1 MKLSRCVLL
10 LAAFAMPAFAATKG
24 VNGPNGP
31 VGTVPDDVSPALA
44 AQTTAVTNDSDQTLH
59 AMHDEM
65 ERART
70 RLSLPDADKPFFIQY
85 RLLDL
90 DVRTVTASY
99 GALVSSSVSR
109 TRFMSVDVRVGDYHL
124 DSSNFLSEDGFQGFL
139 GSTGEVG
146 IDRDYN
152 SLRQDLW
159 LATDQAYKAAV
170 TQMSLKQAF
179 LRSLTKPPEIDDF
192 SQSSP
197 IIKIDPRVEADWT
210 SRSWD
215 DEARAASL
223 ALKDYPQLYGT
234 RVTYYIVYATSYL
247 MTSEGTTLRASHS
260 LASIEAA
267 LDTEAED
274 GLPLHDFYAV
284 YSAQPGGLPDAAA
297 VSKSLTQAATDLLV
311 FRSSPLAPDY
321 TGPVLFDA
329 PAAASVLAQVLE
341 PSLSGARPPLSAT
354 QEYDS
359 FMERVGGRNEWSGHV
374 GTRVLP
380 STVTLIDDPT
390 AADFQGQPLVGGY
403 DIDDEG
409 VKSQKVTI
417 VENGILKNMLMS
429 RRPGP
434 DFQISNGHARSA
446 VLTDPRPLSTNLFF
460 QSSDALSPDDLRKK
474 FLASCKDDGQQ
485 WCIEVKR
492 MDNPALA
499 ALRQQDFGDFMSQLG
514 GDIAS
519 GARMPLALYRVYVSD
534 GHEEPVR
541 EGVIEGLTLRSLR
554 NILGIGNDP
563 AVFPFMQNPTDGL
576 AGTALGAFGSAQGGI
591 PSTVVAPSLLLDE
604 VEIRGFHGEP
614 RRLPLV
620 PAPPLKLGTGDQGN

>member
-1 MKLSRCVLL
+1 MKMSIFVLL
-10 LAAFAMPAFAATKG
+10 LAAFAVPANAAAHG
-24 VNGPNGP
+24 SRDSAGN
-31 VGTVPDDVSPALA
+31 VGTMPDDVAAALA
-44 AQTTAVTNDSDQTLH
+44 AQTTAVENDSDQTLH

-65 ERART
+65 ERSRT
-70 RLSLPDADKPFFIQY
+70 RLVLPDADKPFFIQY

-90 DVRTVTASY
+90 DVRSVTASF
-99 GALVSSSVSR
+99 GALLSSSVAR
-109 TRFMSVDVRVGDYHL
+109 ERLMSVDVRVGDYHL

-197 IIKIDPRVEADWT
+197 IIKIEPHAEPDWT
-210 SRSWD
+210 TRNWD

-234 RVTYYIVYATSYL
+234 RVTYYFIYATTYL
-247 MTSEGTTLRASHS
+247 MTSEGTTIRSS
-260 LASIEAA
+260 STLASIEAA
-267 LDTEAED
+267 LDTEADD
-274 GLPLHDFYAV
+274 GLPVHNFYSV
-284 YSAQPGGLPDAAA
+284 YTAKPGELPDAAT
-297 VSKSLTQAATDLLV
+297 VSKALTQAATDLLV
-311 FRSSPLAPDY
+311 FRASPVISDY

-354 QEYDS
+354 QQYDS
-359 FMERVGGRNEWSGHV
+359 FMERVGGRNDWSGRV

-380 STVTLIDDPT
+380 TTVTLFDDPT
-390 AADFQGQPLVGGY
+390 ATDFQGKPLLGAY
-403 DIDDEG
+403 DVDDEG
-409 VKSQKVTI
+409 VKSQKVMI
-417 VENGILKNMLMS
+417 VANGMLKNMLMS

-446 VLTDPRPLSTNLFF
+446 GLSDPVPLSSNLFF

-499 ALRQQDFGDFMSQLG
+499 ALRQQDFGDFMAQLG
-514 GDIAS
+514 GDIEG
-519 GARMPLALYRVYVSD
+519 GARMPLSLYKVYVSD

-541 EGVIEGLTLRSLR
+541 EGVIEGLTVRSLR
-554 NILGIGNDP
+554 NILGIGSD
-563 AVFPFMQNPTDGL
+563 ATVFTFMQNPTDGL

-604 VEIRGFHGEP
+604 IEIRGFHGEP

-620 PAPPLKLGTGDQGN
+620 PPPPLK